1 MSGIGIA
8 AGCKPVASAFLVQ
21 VQVGSPLVLASDRR
35 IYDYKLI
42 KICRALCRCGGM
54 VDTYVLGTY
63 ARACGFESLHRHH
76 SYIPEIF
83 CTKKIFVI

>member
-21 VQVGSPLVLASDRR
+21 VQVGSPLVLASGRR

-42 KICRALCRCGGM
+42 KICRAFAGLSELAQEL
-54 VDTYVLGTY
+54 DLGSSALRIKGSNPLSRTI
-63 ARACGFESLHRHH
+63 R
-76 SYIPEIF
+76 IF
-83 CTKKIFVI
+83 QKFFALKKFL